1 LIVELRLA
9 HDAEVAS
16 VKGEKDSIDLV
27 DLGLGVGLMV
37 RVGARMPWAKCFTFL
52 KEQVSSMI

>member
-1 LIVELRLA
+1 MKLRLA
-9 HDAEVAS
+9 HDADVAS
-16 VKGEKDSIDLV
+16 VKAEKESIDLV
-27 DLGLGVGLMV
+27 DLSLGVALVV